1 MNRDWKLNEEQ
12 LQELLLVRKVVISP
26 LIGEQL
32 ETEDEASESTRSRRT
47 EEIAKNSEVHK
58 VPRKK

>member
-32 ETEDEASESTRSRRT
+32 EIEDEASKDIIKRGAGPAT
-47 EEIAKNSEVHK
+47 KNSKIHK
-58 VPRKK
+58 TRES